1 MRSCIGREQRMP
13 GFDFRK
19 DLTDIEAARD
29 EASHPSF
36 IGTLFNGDPNFD
48 LIFPF
53 PKQSV
58 GDQLIGDKLCAEI
71 EKFLRDSF
79 YPDEVE
85 ETGKIPD
92 YVTDELASLGCFG
105 LKIDK
110 KYGGL
115 GLSLT
120 NYNRVLI
127 LVGSFNSALS
137 LLLSAHQS
145 IGVPQPLKLFGTEAQ
160 REKYLPLFA
169 AGTISAFALTE
180 TGAGSDPRMMTT
192 TATPTEDGK
201 HFLINGEKLWCTNG
215 LIAQVIVVMAVT
227 PPKIVNGLA
236 CPEARQE
243 HKQITA
249 FIVETNT
256 PGFEVVHRCMF
267 MGLRG

>member
-127 LVGSFNSALS
+127 LVGSFSSALS

-145 IGVPQPLKLFGTEAQ
+145 IGVPQPLKLFGTEEQ

-169 AGTISAFALTE
+169 KGAISAFALTE
-180 TGAGSDPRMMTT
+180 QSVGSDPANMQA
-192 TATPTEDGK
+192 TAVLSDDGT
-201 HFLINGEKLWCTNG
+201 HYIINGEKQWCTNG
-215 LIAQVIVVMAVT
+215 SVAGIIVLMAKV
-227 PPKIVNGLA
+227 KG
-236 CPEARQE
+236 
-243 HKQITA
+243 KITA
-249 FIVETNT
+249 FIVEMNW
-256 PGFEVVHRCMF
+256 PGVEVVRRNEF
-267 MGLRG
+267 MGFRGIENADIRLTNV